1 VTGDG
6 LDHFQR
12 LAVDDRGGDPAA
24 RTGPG
29 RLTGSERLTGPEF
42 RLRLGGFHPLGKARR
57 RIGRCRKGAR
67 PTVGAALVL
76 GAVWVALLLLSAFG
90 SVGCGQG
97 TAPQPSEASPLSSRH
112 QSKPFTQARHVHD
125 PLGYSFSYETPAFMA
140 MHEGSHGIS
149 ADSVGRLI
157 IDETVDQHMS
167 IRIVANSED
176 DPSCI
181 FMLLVPD
188 PTPESYRSAWRG
200 MTKAEVVDQL
210 PTVARQMKATFSQV
224 DEFDKDTFK
233 VSTGLAD
240 GIPQVTLRAVV
251 PTESRGGDLHVW
263 LRYLL
268 TPKRYYLVFWTQD
281 ERATYRDT
289 VKLAQMAE
297 SVKVT
302 W

>member
-1 VTGDG
+1 MN
-6 LDHFQR
+6 HFQGR
-12 LAVDDRGGDPAA
+12 AATDRGGGAA
-24 RTGPG
+24 SFITAECFVRPECRSRPEGPISLDGPRT
-29 RLTGSERLTGPEF
+29 RK
-42 RLRLGGFHPLGKARR
+42 KARR
-57 RIGRCRKGAR
+57 RIRRCREGAR
-67 PTVGAALVL
+67 QTVGAALL
-76 GAVWVALLLLSAFG
+76 RGTVWVALLLLSAFG

-97 TAPQPSEASPLSSRH
+97 SAPQPSEASPLSSRH

-125 PLGYSFSYETPAFMA
+125 PLGYSFSYETPDFMT

-149 ADSVGRLI
+149 ADSLGRLI
-157 IDETVDQHMS
+157 MDETADQHMS

-210 PTVARQMKATFSQV
+210 PTVARQMKATFTQV
-224 DEFDKDTFK
+224 DAFDKDTFK

-251 PTESRGGDLHVW
+251 PTDSRGGDLHVW

-268 TPKRYYLVFWTQD
+268 TPKRYYLVYCTQD